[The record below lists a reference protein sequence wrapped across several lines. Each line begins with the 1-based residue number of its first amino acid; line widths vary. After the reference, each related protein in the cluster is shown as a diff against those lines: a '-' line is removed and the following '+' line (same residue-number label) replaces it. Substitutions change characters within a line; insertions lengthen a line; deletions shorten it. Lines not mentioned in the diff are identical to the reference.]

1 MRHLLYDKTDIL
13 YICSTKKRL
22 EYSYFSRES
31 HKRNILRDHIFAR
44 RLASNY
50 CGAHSPPVAP
60 RHHHLFYPA
69 STPNMSVTP
78 MAYSTANWHWKN
90 KTVTPWAKEWFE
102 RELVTIQIEGSDGA
116 VVSVEHV
123 ISVDGDVEL
132 GRRKSKYV
140 RAFSAASPP
149 TRFRVVMC
157 QANYPV
163 QLRRRILH
171 FRRGLNCTDNIADSH
186 DLQVNHDL

>member
-1 MRHLLYDKTDIL
+1 
-13 YICSTKKRL
+13 
-22 EYSYFSRES
+22 
-31 HKRNILRDHIFAR
+31 
-44 RLASNY
+44 
-50 CGAHSPPVAP
+50 
-60 RHHHLFYPA
+60 
-69 STPNMSVTP
+69 

-102 RELVTIQIEGSDGA
+102 RELVTIQVEGSDGA

-123 ISVDGDVEL
+123 ISVDGDVEV

-149 TRFRVVMC
+149 TLLRVVMR

-163 QLRRRILH
+163 QSRGRISH
-171 FRRGLNCTDNIADSH
+171 FRKGLNCTDNVADSYNLQVDH
-186 DLQVNHDL
+186 DL

>member
-1 MRHLLYDKTDIL
+1 
-13 YICSTKKRL
+13 
-22 EYSYFSRES
+22 
-31 HKRNILRDHIFAR
+31 
-44 RLASNY
+44 
-50 CGAHSPPVAP
+50 
-60 RHHHLFYPA
+60 
-69 STPNMSVTP
+69 

-102 RELVTIQIEGSDGA
+102 RELATIQVEGSDGA

-123 ISVDGDVEL
+123 ISVDGDVEV

-149 TRFRVVMC
+149 TLLRVVMR

-163 QLRRRILH
+163 QSRGRISH
-171 FRRGLNCTDNIADSH
+171 FR
-186 DLQVNHDL
+186 